1 MTKKLSDYDFV
12 DLVVELAQEVE
23 KTDSVDWAMFPA
35 DEETLYRYAAT
46 QVIENLNVLQ
56 SKDDKILMLL
66 ATTVKLVVENTVLNQ
81 QYIQATMSK

>member
-1 MTKKLSDYDFV
+1 MTQKLSDYDFV

-23 KTDSVDWAMFPA
+23 KTASIDWAMFPA
-35 DEETLYRYAAT
+35 DEEALYKYAAT
-46 QVIENLNVLQ
+46 QVIENLNMMQ

-81 QYIQATMSK
+81 QYIQATMSR